1 MWIVCLIT
9 FYLPLLVRRKIWKIV
24 SERDIAQ
31 GALGV
36 ADPIKTNRCG
46 NSVGKWK
53 GCWWDYKWDSVH
65 VKSCS
70 IGAIPLHWVGGGKV
84 EGLLKFLVPSHFH
97 TVPTAVSRWNVLE
110 DTNSIISGY
119 GILTSF
125 TATWPG
131 SLVLL
136 KVCLVCSHE
145 FMVLL
150 PCSFGLVWLI
160 SHGWKYCWLVWYTV
174 HWLISK
180 I

>member
-1 MWIVCLIT
+1 
-9 FYLPLLVRRKIWKIV
+9 
-24 SERDIAQ
+24 
-31 GALGV
+31 
-36 ADPIKTNRCG
+36 
-46 NSVGKWK
+46 
-53 GCWWDYKWDSVH
+53 VH

-150 PCSFGLVWLI
+150 S
-160 SHGWKYCWLVWYTV
+160 
-174 HWLISK
+174 
-180 I
+180 